1 MARSDSFRKTN
12 RRWMQNRKKKQFFS
26 ACLLLKVKIVALV
39 MLIVCIKDLYA
50 KMQEMQ
56 MVLNRMEVLQYGTVQ
71 AMVEVQDDDYY
82 VSTISIIDV
91 EKPQNRTREE
101 IMQRLNE
108 LGKSDPVIKQIQDN
122 SSLYPEDML
131 AALANN
137 PEMADFVAGYVS
149 ADHSIQS
156 GLTKSEMEQEFPLF
170 LQWDPRWG
178 YQEYGKSSNIGI
190 VGCGPTCLSMVL

>member
-1 MARSDSFRKTN
+1 
-12 RRWMQNRKKKQFFS
+12 
-26 ACLLLKVKIVALV
+26 

>member
-71 AMVEVQDDDYY
+71 AMVEVQD
-82 VSTISIIDV
+82 
-91 EKPQNRTREE
+91 
-101 IMQRLNE
+101 
-108 LGKSDPVIKQIQDN
+108 G
-122 SSLYPEDML
+122 
-131 AALANN
+131 
-137 PEMADFVAGYVS
+137 
-149 ADHSIQS
+149 
-156 GLTKSEMEQEFPLF
+156 
-170 LQWDPRWG
+170 
-178 YQEYGKSSNIGI
+178 
-190 VGCGPTCLSMVL
+190 